1 MKIFKKSRPMEQ
13 AKVLALTK
21 YAALKT
27 VEFIGLLTVTCIT
40 QSVLTQGIASGH
52 Q

>member
-1 MKIFKKSRPMEQ
+1 MEQ
-13 AKVLALTK
+13 AKVLALTQ

-27 VEFIGLLTVTCIT
+27 VEFIEVIIGLLIVTCIA